1 MGHSRIRIDVPRIV
15 DLYRQKRLKLDE
27 LISGRYQLS
36 EINEAIEAYGAIP
49 SLSGITSEALMA
61 RLVSDKKT
69 IGGRVHF
76 VLPTRIGETVIRSN
90 VPDDA
95 IRAAIEASL

>member
-1 MGHSRIRIDVPRIV
+1 
-15 DLYRQKRLKLDE
+15 
-27 LISGRYQLS
+27 
-36 EINEAIEAYGAIP
+36 
-49 SLSGITSEALMA
+49 MA
-61 RLVSDKKT
+61 RLVNDKKT